1 MGRFKLFGT
10 GVVWVVRVL
19 GLTSQQYTPRLRH
32 GVANEDKSRE
42 LSAALLAGLVENLN
56 GRRIEF

>member
-19 GLTSQQYTPRLRH
+19 GLRSEHRTPRLRH
-32 GVANEDKSRE
+32 DASGENKARE
-42 LSAALLAGLVENLN
+42 LPAALFAGLVEDLD
-56 GRRIEF
+56 GSRVEF